1 MDVNWLK
8 VSFGNISTTLRSGGS
23 VVLGFLLSDVCGP
36 VLSHR
41 RAGDDVGH
49 RTFDVLLDQSTES
62 GVVNRRMVNGGFVL
76 VGLSPRD
83 DLRAK
88 PRKTRGYRR
97 KQKKTGPDIRNL
109 KFQTSRGERQNTGR
123 RYSPGRVG
131 ESGTDR
137 VNPTLNR
144 IA

>member
-8 VSFGNISTTLRSGGS
+8 VSFGNIGTTLRSGGS

-41 RAGDDVGH
+41 RAGDDVEH
-49 RTFDVLLDQSTES
+49 RAFDVLLDQSTES

-97 KQKKTGPDIRNL
+97 KQKKKQVRA
-109 KFQTSRGERQNTGR
+109 SE
-123 RYSPGRVG
+123 V
-131 ESGTDR
+131 
-137 VNPTLNR
+137 
-144 IA
+144 